1 MDLQDSKTLDA
12 RIRSALS
19 TQANPTPAHQAYLRE
34 RLLDRA
40 SQQTILPPSPF
51 ARLKRNLLAGIGRTQ
66 DVFHVLGVVFMED
79 DRYHRAYYHRAI
91 DVSYYT
97 RKHKLGRLAGDYLEP
112 LRYNMMKINVY

>member
-1 MDLQDSKTLDA
+1 MDLQDRKTLDS

-19 TQANPTPAHQAYLRE
+19 TQANPTPARQAYLRE
-34 RLLDRA
+34 RLLDQA
-40 SQQTILPPSPF
+40 SQQAILPPSPF
-51 ARLKRNLLAGIGRTQ
+51 ARLKRNLMSSIGRTQ
-66 DVFHVLGVVFMED
+66 DMFHLLGVLFMED
-79 DRYHRAYYHRAI
+79 DRYHRAYYQRAI